1 MKDKLTVESFMETV
15 RAQAPG
21 CLDKKT
27 ISRYMNQMNITAQTS
42 MRKLV
47 WEKWRFYSSL
57 RHLVGTFKETEKEN
71 RRRIKRMDVL
81 PYVIDHSDGTC
92 WKFVDGTRP
101 VLLERGNMII
111 PTIQRSSKW
120 YWLDIRQWF
129 SLDVDGVTKIRPTR
143 KGICI
148 SIEHL
153 EELRDLLT
161 ALLIRWRNEQKLQ
174 AKLLA
179 ENNPQGDKKI

>member
-1 MKDKLTVESFMETV
+1 MTDKLTIESFFEKV
-15 RAQAPG
+15 KALALSQ
-21 CLDKKT
+21 LEKK
-27 ISRYMNQMNITAQTS
+27 IVSRYVNQMTVTDQAQ

-81 PYVIDHSDGTC
+81 PYVIDHKDGTC

-129 SLDVDGVTKIRPTR
+129 SVDVDGVTKIRPTR

-153 EELRDLLT
+153 EELRNLLT
-161 ALLIRWRNEQKLQ
+161 ALLIRWKNEQKLQ
-174 AKLLA
+174 AKLVA
-179 ENNPQGDKKI
+179 QDVEKTD